1 MIFKSLASLLF
12 PSRCIGCESWL
23 DVPEQIC
30 PACYGAL
37 NFLKTPAHLPKLS
50 KQYFD
55 AAYSAVAYEGELLQW
70 VARFKYHQQF
80 YVGRELA
87 SLLIQAPV
95 DFQKY
100 DFFVPVPLHWRR
112 QFRRGFNHSHFL
124 AHSLGKKTCKPVATF
139 LKRIRFTPAQAK
151 LTSEERLKNIQ
162 GAFALNAFAIRAK
175 NIREKSI
182 LLIDDVL
189 TTGATVNAC
198 AKVLHQAGAKHIDI
212 LTVARAL

>member
-12 PSRCIGCESWL
+12 PSRCIGCETWL

-30 PACYGAL
+30 ASCYGAL

-50 KQYFD
+50 KQYFA

-80 YVGRELA
+80 YVGRELV

-95 DFQKY
+95 DFKKY
-100 DFFVPVPLHWRR
+100 DFFVPVPLHWHR
-112 QFRRGFNHSHFL
+112 QIKRGFNHSHFL
-124 AHSLGKKTCKPVATF
+124 AHSLGKKFYKPVSPL
-139 LKRIRFTPAQAK
+139 LKRTRSTPAQAK
-151 LTSEERLKNIQ
+151 LTSEARLKNVRD
-162 GAFALNAFAIRAK
+162 AFALRSK
-175 NIREKSI
+175 NVEEKSI

-189 TTGATVNAC
+189 TTGATVNEC